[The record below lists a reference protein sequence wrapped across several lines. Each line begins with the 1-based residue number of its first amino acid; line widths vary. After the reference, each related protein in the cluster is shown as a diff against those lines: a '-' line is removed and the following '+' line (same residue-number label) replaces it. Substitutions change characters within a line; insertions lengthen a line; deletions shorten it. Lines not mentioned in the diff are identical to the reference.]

1 MDGTVIGPLR
11 VLVVEDDPTALRLA
25 VRVLGRDGHA
35 VIEATTAE
43 DAMRLLAEQRPDVL
57 LLDVE
62 LPEMSGFELLLRM
75 RGKITC
81 PVIMMTGRGAE
92 SDRVLGLDLG
102 ADDYIVKPFLPR
114 EFAARVRAVARRF
127 PVEAPRPAAP
137 AAPRLQIRPPE
148 REVLLDGN
156 PVELTARE
164 FDVLA
169 YLMARPNVVIS
180 REELLREIWGS
191 SAEWQ
196 DPATV
201 TEHVRRLRR
210 KLEPNPDEPTWLQT
224 VRGVGY
230 RYQP

>member
-1 MDGTVIGPLR
+1 MDGAVTGSLR
-11 VLVVEDDPTALRLA
+11 VLVVEDDPVALRLA
-25 VRVLGRDGHA
+25 VRVLSRDGHA
-35 VIEATTAE
+35 VIQATTAE
-43 DAMRLLAEQRPDVL
+43 DGMRLLVDERPDVL

-75 RGKITC
+75 RGKLTC
-81 PVIMMTGRGAE
+81 PVIMMTGRDAE
-92 SDRVLGLDLG
+92 CDRVLGLDLG

-114 EFAARVRAVARRF
+114 EFAARVRAVARRA
-127 PVEAPRPAAP
+127 PVGTPPPAAP
-137 AAPRLQIRPPE
+137 AGPRLQIRPAE

-156 PVELTARE
+156 AVELTARE

-201 TEHVRRLRR
+201 TEVVRRLRR
-210 KLEPNPDEPTWLQT
+210 KLEPNPDEPAWLET

-230 RYQP
+230 RYRP